1 MKQDSLHT
9 PRAFLRDRARI
20 WRALAVLGAAGCI
33 LMSFFRF
40 VDAAHGGAVVAYLLY
55 PAALCIMALLVF
67 TRDYARFPEIRW
79 LGAFLL
85 WTAIV
90 AVLNSGRADGALS
103 SSWFQSQLAI
113 SFLCFSLPY
122 AFERAKWQ
130 GVLSGLAAVTIVTT
144 TLFAAGSLVF
154 VALGRTFALDGVEGV
169 LGMSSDGRLELFC
182 HANAAASMCGISL
195 LLCVYLF
202 CTVKKRRFRV
212 LVTLAF
218 LICFVA
224 LSLTD
229 SRTGILGSA
238 LAFGLEALL
247 IGGAFLFRHA
257 KKNPRILLCLA
268 VALLAAVLF
277 YLGTLLVR
285 GGYNRY
291 AELRATAAIEAEAAP
306 ASDSEAAPASD
317 PNAAPASD
325 SVYQQASQRDYSD
338 AGTFNGRVDIWLA
351 TFRGLMDN
359 PSILLTGATPLI
371 AGQLMTPY
379 FPAHVPQYNFHNSLV
394 AALVGLGV
402 IGLLFILLFLAAV
415 ALISLRLMFSDF
427 SSPASLHVRLL
438 PAVVLLS
445 VIVGMMEQ
453 MLFVDPMPTLV
464 WVWLMLAAGFLFRFY
479 RARKE
484 TQKA

>member
-1 MKQDSLHT
+1 MKQNSLHI

-33 LMSFFRF
+33 LMSFYRF
-40 VDAAHGGAVVAYLLY
+40 VDAAHGGAVLTYLLH
-55 PAALCIMALLVF
+55 PAALCTMALLVF
-67 TRDYARFPEIRW
+67 TCDYARFPEIRW

-130 GVLSGLAAVTIVTT
+130 EVLRGLAAVTIVTT
-144 TLFAAGSLVF
+144 ALFAAGSLVF

-169 LGMSSDGRLELFC
+169 LGMSGDGRLELFC

-247 IGGAFLFRHA
+247 IGGAFLFRRA

-306 ASDSEAAPASD
+306 ASD

-325 SVYQQASQRDYSD
+325 SVYQQASLRDYSD

-351 TFRGLMDN
+351 TFRGLRAN
-359 PSILLTGATPLI
+359 PSILLTGTTPLI

-379 FPAHVPQYNFHNSLV
+379 FPTHVPQYNFHNSLV

-402 IGLLFILLFLAAV
+402 IGLLFILLFLAAA

-427 SSPASLHVRLL
+427 SSPASLNVRLL
-438 PAVVLLS
+438 PAVVLFS

-464 WVWLMLAAGFLFRFY
+464 WVWLMLAAGSLFRFC